1 MIKKLLILL
10 LIFSVQCIHSQEID
24 PDLLN
29 IKSRMDSILG
39 FTADLKL
46 EIVRDFINMPIK
58 HAQVNYIKGK
68 PIEFS
73 SDDFMLIPKRGLD
86 FTLNEIFE
94 YPFITVYRGNDI
106 RSGSSVKVINVI
118 PTDDKADFAIATLY
132 LDSDNQRVLGSEI
145 NTKKNGSFTATMN
158 YESTKSILPNSVE
171 IGFEMDRVRI
181 PINFMGKE
189 TEIDRKQMRGDGV
202 KTGKIFLWF
211 SNFKITAK

>member
-46 EIVRDFINMPIK
+46 EIVIDFINMPTK

-86 FTLNEIFE
+86 FAAF
-94 YPFITVYRGNDI
+94 TVHQKREGDNIRLPTENDQ
-106 RSGSSVKVINVI
+106 
-118 PTDDKADFAIATLY
+118 TDQT
-132 LDSDNQRVLGSEI
+132 
-145 NTKKNGSFTATMN
+145 
-158 YESTKSILPNSVE
+158 
-171 IGFEMDRVRI
+171 
-181 PINFMGKE
+181 
-189 TEIDRKQMRGDGV
+189 
-202 KTGKIFLWF
+202 
-211 SNFKITAK
+211 